1 MNEKHTF
8 GRLMLF
14 TTIVSMLFIL
24 GDSTSITSAL
34 YLLFYL
40 VRARRWIDSIR
51 NM

>member
-14 TTIVSMLFIL
+14 SAIVSVLFIL
-24 GDSTSITSAL
+24 GDSTWKTKVL

-40 VRARRWIDSIR
+40 VRARWWIISIR